1 MPLIRN
7 PFDPEGKHAAAQKS
21 VVAASALYGEDW
33 KKQRSLW
40 KWKNTAH
47 QMMAEQIGGMSLKTP
62 AKKFG
67 GYLTGVFAQQ
77 KKLLGG
83 VGEQFA
89 KNQEFAALM
98 KKAKFKPVG
107 TVKTTGGSTYGVSVS
122 DKSMMYGGREMVTA
136 KYSHAKTGGS
146 ILQPFYKSTGSGVP
160 SLKSGGKW
168 LPFEGILPKG
178 SRVPYTRQTSMK
190 TWKTEPLTMQPG
202 WIIKGFKRGGKGWGG
217 HIVSTGSTKACLP
230 MHSETGKLISSYQRS
245 FGFNK

>member
-1 MPLIRN
+1 MALIVNPL
-7 PFDPEGKHAAAQKS
+7 DPEGQHAAAQKS
-21 VVAASALYGEDW
+21 VVAAAALYGEDW
-33 KKQRSLW
+33 KKQRSLYN
-40 KWKNTAH
+40 WKNTI
-47 QMMAEQIGGMSLKTP
+47 QQVLAEQVGGMSLKTP
-62 AKKFG
+62 VKKFG

-98 KKAKFKPVG
+98 KKSKFKPIG
-107 TVKTTGGSTYGVSVS
+107 TVKTPSGKKYGVSVS
-122 DKSMMYGGREMVTA
+122 SRSMKYSGREMVTA
-136 KYSHAKTGGS
+136 KYSSEGRS
-146 ILQPFYKSTGSGVP
+146 ILQPFYKSSGTGVP

-217 HIVSTGSTKACLP
+217 HIIGTGAKKAGLP

-245 FGFNK
+245 FGFNR